1 MNKEFTYLHE
11 ISYWLLNKSDF
22 THSEYNL
29 SGSRYSSKTYSIA
42 EELAILIAISIKVNK
57 SIAIYCFRKLNK
69 DINELTKEI
78 DEALI
83 NIGFDYKNF
92 TLKYPNKQADFRF
105 KGSKSFIRVMG
116 VYSNSNDRIPLK
128 GLSRSEIKGFD
139 LAIEWCEEANEFSQA
154 EFQAITFALGNAKKT
169 IKIRS
174 CNPDNIY
181 QYFIEYMNKRVP
193 FNLDLMKENNE
204 QIKSI
209 EENQMFKLFHYSN
222 WKLNEHNLKQD
233 KINDLE
239 ELKELDPI
247 KAQSWYYGVPSV
259 LTGSIFARYL
269 DKVSTKLD
277 FQVSKI
283 TGGLDIG
290 MATSSSGHPTAA
302 SLWFIGENHN
312 GRRAHKVSEFYHS
325 NANINGQ
332 PAMYFKNTYQLANSI
347 IDYYLIEAQKY
358 FAMFKG
364 FTCYVDYGNGGQ
376 AFIDVL
382 NVEKNKRN
390 MNWLNFE
397 PVDKSIMY
405 LKDRID
411 FTTTGLIK
419 NILSYDWNN
428 CPETKRQY
436 SLIQWL
442 SKSKIENSNNE
453 PKMLDLYDDTWDSD
467 CYALM
472 NDMKWLIEQINN
484 ELLINKTKFEFGKQY
499 SFINNKEW

>member
-83 NIGFDYKNF
+83 NIGFDYKDF

-139 LAIEWCEEANEFSQA
+139 LAIEWCEEANEFSQQ

-222 WKLNEHNLKQD
+222 WKLNEQNLKQD

-269 DKVSTKLD
+269 DKLKTELD
-277 FQVSKI
+277 FNVNEI
-283 TGGLDIG
+283 VGGLDLG
-290 MATSSSGHPTAA
+290 FATSSQAHPTVAV
-302 SLWFIGENHN
+302 LCFIGENEKT
-312 GRRAHKVSEFYHS
+312 RRIHQESEFYHS
-325 NANINGQ
+325 NAIMQ
-332 PAMYFKNTYQLANSI
+332 FKDTYELANNI
-347 IDYYLIEAQKY
+347 IDYYLDESIKFQ
-358 FAMFKG
+358 AMKFG
-364 FTCYVDYGNGGQ
+364 FTCYVDYGSGGL
-376 AFIDVL
+376 AVIDIL
-382 NVEKNKRN
+382 KKEVEKRKI
-390 MNWLNFE
+390 NWLYFT
-397 PVDKSIMY
+397 PVDKTTMY
-405 LKDRID
+405 LRDRID
-411 FTTTGLIK
+411 WDTICMIK
-419 NILSYDWNN
+419 GILSINWKR
-428 CPETKRQY
+428 CPNTHEELSKM
-436 SLIQWL
+436 QWL
-442 SKSKIENSNNE
+442 AKSKLENSNNE
-453 PKMLDLYDDTWDSD
+453 PQMLDLYDNCWDARM
-467 CYALM
+467 YASM
-472 NDMKWLIEQINN
+472 HKMKLLINNINN
-484 ELLINKTKFEFGKQY
+484 ELLINKNKFG
-499 SFINNKEW
+499 EW